1 MIGRPTL
8 KGLADSE
15 WKHLS
20 EDKIFP
26 SFCLMQLMLKKICPN
41 SQWGNRFKKLLQ
53 ECPPIDSRIISLQDF
68 GLTIDIENWSLWTDK
83 KEPPAL
89 NS

>member
-1 MIGRPTL
+1 MIVRPTF
-8 KGLADSE
+8 KGLTAPE
-15 WKHLS
+15 WQLLS

-53 ECPPIDSRIISLQDF
+53 EFPPIDSRIISLQDF
-68 GLTIDIENWSLWTDK
+68 GLTIDIENWSL
-83 KEPPAL
+83 
-89 NS
+89 